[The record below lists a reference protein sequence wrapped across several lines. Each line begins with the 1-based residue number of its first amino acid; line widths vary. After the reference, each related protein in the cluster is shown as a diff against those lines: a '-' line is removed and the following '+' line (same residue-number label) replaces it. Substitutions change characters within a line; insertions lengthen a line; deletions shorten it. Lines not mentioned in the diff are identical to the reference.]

1 MTEPRTEKERIYDDQ
16 ISPLMAQIIKVC
28 RDNNINMAT
37 TFSLDFDEEAEETLF
52 CTTVI
57 PIDESDEEGMS
68 RIVACRKVMYPP
80 EPQSF
85 AFTVHTTA
93 KAD

>member
-1 MTEPRTEKERIYDDQ
+1 MTEPRTDKEAIYDEQ
-16 ISPLMAQIIKVC
+16 ISPLMAQIIKIC

-37 TFSLDFDEEAEETLF
+37 TFSLDFDEEAEETLY

-68 RIVACRKVMYPP
+68 RIVECGKVMYP

-85 AFTVHTTA
+85 AFTIHSGA
-93 KAD
+93 KTD